1 MRTMHKLGLT
11 AVLLFALS
19 YAGTAAAIP
28 VWYAD
33 VQTSTLLGNRHADLT
48 TPLDPGGIDRIL
60 SNSELEWLGTG
71 LGSGYVAAGS
81 PLEITHSFE
90 PNGVSADSVYYAAV
104 TVGVMDDF
112 DLEFEYG
119 ELRIGSD
126 LLDSGNAFLN
136 LFGGEVTALIT
147 TVGDAVT
154 LSVSAVRGDFR
165 VAFSALTVH
174 FDGTTLTSPTPAIPE
189 PSAALI
195 FAVGLVV
202 AGWRRRS

>member
-1 MRTMHKLGLT
+1 MRKLDLA
-11 AVLLFALS
+11 AVLMLALS

-33 VQTSTLLGNRHADLT
+33 VQTSTLLGNRHMDLT
-48 TPLDPGGIDRIL
+48 TPLDPGGIDQIL

-71 LGSGYVAAGS
+71 LGSGYVAVGS
-81 PLEITHSFE
+81 PLDITHSFE
-90 PNGVSADSVYYAAV
+90 PNGYSADSVRYAAV

-126 LLDSGNAFLN
+126 VLDSGNAFLN
-136 LFGGEVTALIT
+136 LFGGEVTALVT

-154 LSVSAVRGDFR
+154 LTVQAVRGDFR

-174 FDGTTLTSPTPAIPE
+174 FDGTALTAPTPAIPE

-195 FAVGLVV
+195 FAAGLVV